1 MKYILEIFILAVIL
15 LGIDMIYLKLSSKHF
30 KTQVKK
36 IQSAEL
42 KLNYKY
48 AIMAYV
54 LLVLGLYY
62 FIIVK
67 DNNAL
72 EAGLLGLVI
81 YGVFDG
87 TNGAILKD
95 WDLKTVLIDT
105 PWGGILFAL
114 TTVIYRFISNLLN
127 I

>member
-1 MKYILEIFILAVIL
+1 MNYILEIFILAVIL
-15 LGIDMIYLKLSSKHF
+15 LGIDMIYLKLSSNHF
-30 KTQVKK
+30 KTQVRK
-36 IQSAEL
+36 IQSSEL

-48 AIMAYV
+48 AIMSYV

-67 DNNAL
+67 DNNAF

-114 TTVIYRFISNLLN
+114 TTIIYRFISNLLN